1 MVSGFAAFLVALV
14 VLGGLLGLG
23 EWIAIALGL
32 TGLVGLVLFNGT
44 LRFPSL
50 ADIGYNTVNDFVLT
64 AVPLFIFAGELILG
78 SGLSDRF
85 YRGIA
90 VWLNRVPGRLLQS
103 NILAC
108 GVFAAVS
115 GSSVATAA
123 AIGTV
128 AIPELRKRGYED
140 RMVLGSLAGGGTL
153 GILIPPSIPMIIY
166 AALVNTSVADLFLA
180 GILPGI
186 VLMLIF
192 MAYIAVRVLLQP
204 ELVPSEAERFTWGER
219 LRASLGVLPVAL
231 LILTIIGG
239 LYAGVMTPTE
249 AAAVAA
255 LLALVLGA
263 LVGQLRWRELL
274 TSVAKTVQATCMV
287 ILILVGAQVLSF
299 AMTNN
304 GINREVSQAVVGL
317 HLPPAAFYVAIVLLY
332 TLLGMFVD
340 GLSMLLLTL
349 PVLYPIVQQMG
360 FDPIWFGIVL
370 VIMIEMGQVTP
381 PVGLN
386 LFVIHGMA
394 GGRPLS
400 DVVRGALPY
409 GALMYI
415 LLALLWFWPTLALA
429 LVHRPA

>member
-1 MVSGFAAFLVALV
+1 
-14 VLGGLLGLG
+14 
-23 EWIAIALGL
+23 
-32 TGLVGLVLFNGT
+32 
-44 LRFPSL
+44 
-50 ADIGYNTVNDFVLT
+50 
-64 AVPLFIFAGELILG
+64 
-78 SGLSDRF
+78 
-85 YRGIA
+85 
-90 VWLNRVPGRLLQS
+90 
-103 NILAC
+103 
-108 GVFAAVS
+108 
-115 GSSVATAA
+115 
-123 AIGTV
+123 
-128 AIPELRKRGYED
+128 
-140 RMVLGSLAGGGTL
+140 
-153 GILIPPSIPMIIY
+153 
-166 AALVNTSVADLFLA
+166 VNTSVADLFLA

-186 VLMLIF
+186 VLMVIF

-204 ELVPSEAERFTWGER
+204 ELVPPEAERFNWGER

-239 LYAGVMTPTE
+239 LYTGVMTPTE

-263 LVGQLRWRELL
+263 LLGQLRWRGLL

-287 ILILVGAQVLSF
+287 IFILVGAQVLSF

-317 HLPPAAFYVAIVLLY
+317 HLPPAGFYLAIVLLY

-429 LVHRPA
+429 LVHRPT